1 MSSTATLGSGLLLT
15 RDVQTSHVKS
25 NMGCGNFC
33 YVQMS
38 DCIKGRYARFH
49 SAPPATYSVAF
60 EEHVQVLCGLAVLV
74 VIEGA
79 LVDGVLAI
87 RLRTVAAIE
96 AFLPQSL

>member
-1 MSSTATLGSGLLLT
+1 MSYCINGRHT
-15 RDVQTSHVKS
+15 R
-25 NMGCGNFC
+25 F
-33 YVQMS
+33 Y
-38 DCIKGRYARFH
+38 

-60 EEHVQVLCGLAVLV
+60 EEYIQVLCGLAVLV

-87 RLRTVAAIE
+87 RLGTVAAIE